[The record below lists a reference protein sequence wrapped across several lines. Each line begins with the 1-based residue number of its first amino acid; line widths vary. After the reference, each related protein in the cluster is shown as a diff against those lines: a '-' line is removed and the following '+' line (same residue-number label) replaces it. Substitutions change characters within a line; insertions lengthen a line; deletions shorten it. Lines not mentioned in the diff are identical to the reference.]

1 MSSQR
6 MRWLDSITDAINM
19 NLGKLWEMMRDR
31 EDWCARVHRG
41 TEWDATGFLNN
52 NKKESLITNH
62 QSINNLKSQ
71 YKLLAFHIWIWCKVE
86 RQNFSQGC
94 THPNQVIWLTTQILT
109 SQTQSSWNI
118 FTDILKLSN
127 PLSCNWTNLLS
138 FLFYYFLNFFH
149 LNSSILIFISRVSIS
164 FLTSISVS
172 YFLKHMNYS
181 LYLITSVTTL
191 SKSIRA
197 ARKKTKTKTMN

>member
-94 THPNQVIWLTTQILT
+94 THPNQVIWSWKDLVHSPYQSALMIVTLTVEWTIVGRILSLLLLFFYKTFT
-109 SQTQSSWNI
+109 S
-118 FTDILKLSN
+118 K
-127 PLSCNWTNLLS
+127 
-138 FLFYYFLNFFH
+138 
-149 LNSSILIFISRVSIS
+149 V
-164 FLTSISVS
+164 
-172 YFLKHMNYS
+172 
-181 LYLITSVTTL
+181 
-191 SKSIRA
+191 
-197 ARKKTKTKTMN
+197 